1 MLKLFEILSG
11 LSNVKKDFDVSKLPS
26 QGLFYTDDFKLKIK
40 KADIK
45 DIIIYEH
52 NYIKD
57 DIGIIINEVKEIVK
71 KNTILK
77 KGYKFDDLKS
87 VDVIFLF
94 LEIVKLTTGKNIII
108 NYINEDNGKNESI
121 DFEISNFNYHKL
133 NQNILNYY
141 DNNKKHFL
149 IDGYMYSL
157 PSIGVEN
164 CLTNFLINKN
174 TIPNSTHY
182 NDYNYDFTYFLGNK
196 NSVSFDEIENLVQ
209 IFNFDLDE
217 VEKSKVKRIIDVFQ
231 PLQKYSLIK
240 DGKVIDINSKIDLEK
255 IWK

>member
-11 LSNVKKDFDVSKLPS
+11 LVNVKKDFDVRKLPS
-26 QGLFYTDDFKLKIK
+26 QGLFYNEDFKLQIK

-45 DIIIYEH
+45 DIIIYEN

-57 DIGIIINEVKEIVK
+57 DLGVIINEVKNIVK
-71 KNTILK
+71 NNVIFKN
-77 KGYKFDDLKS
+77 GYSFDDLKS

-94 LEIVKLTTGKNIII
+94 LEIVKLTTGKNIEIQ
-108 NYINEDNGKNESI
+108 YVNEDNGKDEVI
-121 DFEISNFNYHKL
+121 KFEISNFNYHNLPKY
-133 NQNILNYY
+133 ITKYY
-141 DNNKKHFL
+141 DSEKRQFL
-149 IDGYMYSL
+149 IDGYMFSL

-164 CLTNFLINKN
+164 CLTNFLIKKSNL
-174 TIPNSTHY
+174 PNNLHY
-182 NDYNYDFTYFLGNK
+182 NDYSYDFTYFLGNK
-196 NSVSFDEIENLVQ
+196 NSVSFDEVENLVQ

-217 VEKSKVKRIIDVFQ
+217 VEKNKVKRIIDIFQ
-231 PLQKYSLIK
+231 PLQKYSLLK

>member
-11 LSNVKKDFDVSKLPS
+11 LVNVKKEFDVSKLPS
-26 QGLFYTDDFKLKIK
+26 QGLFYKDDFKLQIK

-45 DIIIYEH
+45 DIIIYEN

-57 DIGIIINEVKEIVK
+57 DLGVIINEVKNIVK
-71 KNTILK
+71 NNVIFKN
-77 KGYKFDDLKS
+77 GYSFDDLKS

-94 LEIVKLTTGKNIII
+94 LEIVKLTTGKNIEIQ
-108 NYINEDNGKNESI
+108 YLNEDNGKNEVI
-121 DFEISNFNYHKL
+121 KFETSNFNYHKL
-133 NQNILNYY
+133 SNNIINYY
-141 DNNKKHFL
+141 DSKKRQFL
-149 IDGYMYSL
+149 IDGYMFSL

-164 CLTNFLINKN
+164 CLTNFLIQKSNL
-174 TIPNSTHY
+174 PNNLHY

-196 NSVSFDEIENLVQ
+196 NSVSFDEVENLVQ
-209 IFNFDLDE
+209 IFNFDLED
-217 VEKSKVKRIIDVFQ
+217 VEKNKVKRIIDIFQ
-231 PLQKYSLIK
+231 PLQKYSLVK